1 MKEHGRLLT
10 LKQQL
15 LEQLDDDVLEES
27 LLCLFQLKEF
37 EPLKSTT
44 DLDETLS
51 NLNSHDAIKAMDL
64 RQSNM
69 IFVDFKMIQCGAQ
82 TIEKYFDL
90 IRDSL
95 LAKDG
100 IVGANE
106 KSDFHN
112 TIKEIFSDEGKEKMH
127 NDYLISQIEPPT
139 Y

>member
-1 MKEHGRLLT
+1 
-10 LKQQL
+10 
-15 LEQLDDDVLEES
+15 
-27 LLCLFQLKEF
+27 
-37 EPLKSTT
+37 
-44 DLDETLS
+44 
-51 NLNSHDAIKAMDL
+51 
-64 RQSNM
+64 M

-95 LAKDG
+95 LSKDG

-106 KSDFHN
+106 KNDFHN

-139 Y
+139 F